1 MEKNILATVEL
12 FFAEIEAEFKVLLDQ
27 NERDYFIY
35 TLAVNFPRLVISE
48 TNSLDLS
55 DLANKITDDLLY
67 EIKLCSSYD
76 WTADDTLRKDLVS
89 HIEGLVNMD
98 LFRNDRINPMLET
111 IKNAFPLA
119 FDLSVTHLEKIA
131 PKYDFYLSEDEIG
144 YIALHLA
151 GAIERNGKETIR
163 KQKVAIV
170 CGSGK
175 TMSKLI
181 EMKITRKFSDSV
193 EIIGKY
199 SYAEIQSCT
208 LTAIDIIVTTIPFNR
223 AGSKVIFI
231 DVINLDRD
239 LYQLQTVIMHSKN
252 SSRSETIQLFDRNH
266 FYYLEH
272 PPTKEELLK
281 NMVGKLVDD
290 QYAPEDFLARILER
304 EELGQTNLN
313 NILAIPHPMSLMAFK
328 SVVPVA
334 LIPNG
339 IDWGDGHL
347 VKFVFLFSIA
357 KQDYANTEYIYDLL
371 LELMDQIEKQ
381 EQILSNPCFEH
392 FMSVIENL
400 TVVP

>member
-1 MEKNILATVEL
+1 M
-12 FFAEIEAEFKVLLDQ
+12 
-27 NERDYFIY
+27 
-35 TLAVNFPRLVISE
+35 
-48 TNSLDLS
+48 
-55 DLANKITDDLLY
+55 
-67 EIKLCSSYD
+67 
-76 WTADDTLRKDLVS
+76 
-89 HIEGLVNMD
+89 
-98 LFRNDRINPMLET
+98 
-111 IKNAFPLA
+111 
-119 FDLSVTHLEKIA
+119 EKIA
-131 PKYDFYLSEDEIG
+131 PRYDFYLSEDEIG

-151 GAIERNGKETIR
+151 GAIEGNGKETIR

-175 TMSKLI
+175 TIIKLI
-181 EMKITRKFSDSV
+181 EMKITRKFADSV

-239 LYQLQTVIMHSKN
+239 LDQLQNAIIHSEN

-290 QYAPEDFLARILER
+290 QYAPEDFLASILER

-313 NILAIPHPMSLMAFK
+313 NILAIPHPMSLIAFK

-334 LIPNG
+334 MIPNG

-357 KQDYANTEYIYDLL
+357 KEDYANTEYIYDLL
-371 LELMDQIEKQ
+371 LELMDQNRKQ
-381 EQILSNPCFEH
+381 EHILSNHYFEYLSNFRH
-392 FMSVIENL
+392 EELKITMIATHITFSNFIKKHKHQWKSMYFSWRIKHY
-400 TVVP
+400 

>member
-1 MEKNILATVEL
+1 MTSYWHLPYAGKADGLI
-12 FFAEIEAEFKVLLDQ
+12 AERKIHHLD
-27 NERDYFIY
+27 
-35 TLAVNFPRLVISE
+35 S
-48 TNSLDLS
+48 
-55 DLANKITDDLLY
+55 
-67 EIKLCSSYD
+67 
-76 WTADDTLRKDLVS
+76 
-89 HIEGLVNMD
+89 
-98 LFRNDRINPMLET
+98 
-111 IKNAFPLA
+111 
-119 FDLSVTHLEKIA
+119 
-131 PKYDFYLSEDEIG
+131 
-144 YIALHLA
+144 
-151 GAIERNGKETIR
+151 IR
-163 KQKVAIV
+163 
-170 CGSGK
+170 
-175 TMSKLI
+175 
-181 EMKITRKFSDSV
+181 
-193 EIIGKY
+193 
-199 SYAEIQSCT
+199 
-208 LTAIDIIVTTIPFNR
+208 LTAIDIIVTTIPFKR

-239 LYQLQTVIMHSKN
+239 LDQLQNAIIHSEN

-290 QYAPEDFLARILER
+290 QYAPEDFLASILER

-334 LIPNG
+334 VIPNG

-371 LELMDQIEKQ
+371 LELMDQTEKQ

-400 TVVP
+400 TVVS